1 MESLSVSLQV
11 SGVEFVASRTLF
23 LLDAKISDLPSYLR
37 IDCIEFEL
45 YTLSYE
51 EFQQYTPL
59 FQQLK
64 PAIIGSHL
72 ILDIYKMVDREFDSF
87 LKGKLLPLFD
97 CCGRYKFRFKS
108 FKCNPKEI
116 SAFVASLLQ
125 LPSIAAS
132 VGIEFDV
139 TYRPRKRSETNN
151 AASLPIEAIS
161 NWLHKPVVAAGSIKK
176 IREKRY
182 FRFQFSNIENMSA
195 MVDHL
200 KKVGS
205 RNFLFLVLSF
215 TYRYRGV
222 ERILKKI

>member
-1 MESLSVSLQV
+1 M
-11 SGVEFVASRTLF
+11 
-23 LLDAKISDLPSYLR
+23 LDAKITGLPPFIRFDYIK
-37 IDCIEFEL
+37 IDAADDCFN
-45 YTLSYE
+45 Y
-51 EFQQYTPL
+51 EFQQFVPL
-59 FQQLK
+59 LHQLK
-64 PAIIGSHL
+64 PALVGSHL
-72 ILDIYKMVDREFDSF
+72 ILSSYSYMMFDPKFDSF
-87 LKGKLLPLFD
+87 IKEKLLPLFD
-97 CCGRYKFRFKS
+97 CCGRYKFN

-132 VGIEFDV
+132 VGIEFNF
-139 TYRPRKRSETNN
+139 TYFPKNRSEIDDAETNN

-161 NWLHKPVVAAGSIKK
+161 NWLHKPAGAGSTKK
-176 IREKRY
+176 MGENRY
-182 FRFQFSNIENMSA
+182 FRIDFSDIENMSA